1 MLYYAVPES
10 GKHSDTSYISVR
22 TPQFFCKYYDHVK
35 YKTRNT

>member
-10 GKHSDTSYISVR
+10 GKQHATSYTPVHS
-22 TPQFFCKYYDHVK
+22 PQFFSKFYDHVK